1 MTEIKYKDTTIPV
14 EAGQTVT
21 LHTAGQKLTEDVV
34 ISVPKAES
42 GGDTRDVRTLC
53 VILNGGHTATIS
65 YCLENAPTTGKE
77 GLYSAR
83 IWWNFSKGT
92 KLRLKIVMSYQ
103 SYFKSVYCEQL
114 GGEISTTVEGDVRY
128 TDWFVI
134 NDNIF
139 DFNIAYN
146 SLPSGGSN

>member
-1 MTEIKYKDTTIPV
+1 MTEIKYKDTSIPV

-21 LHTAGQKLTEDVV
+21 LNTADKKLTGDIEVTA
-34 ISVPKAES
+34 PKES
-42 GGDTRDVRTLC
+42 GGGDTRDVRTLC
-53 VILNGGHTATIS
+53 VNLTGGYTATIS

-77 GLYSAR
+77 GLNGFKL
-83 IWWNFSKGT
+83 WWNFSKGT
-92 KLRLKIVMSYQ
+92 RLRLKIVMSYQ

-114 GGEISTTVEGDVRY
+114 GGEISTTVAGDVRY

-146 SLPSGGSN
+146 SMPSGGGN